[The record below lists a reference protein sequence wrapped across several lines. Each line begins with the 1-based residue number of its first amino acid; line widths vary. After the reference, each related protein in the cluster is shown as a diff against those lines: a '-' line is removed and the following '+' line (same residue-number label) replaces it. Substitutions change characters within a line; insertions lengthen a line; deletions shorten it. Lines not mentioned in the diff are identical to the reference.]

1 MITIEEIKDRL
12 IARYSPED
20 IIEQLQPDI
29 ESVVEGLH
37 EWIVMNLPAVLEMVD
52 YKDEEDEHT

>member
-1 MITIEEIKDRL
+1 MISIEEIKDRL

-29 ESVVEGLH
+29 ESLVEGLH
-37 EWIVMNLPAVLEMVD
+37 EFICMNLSEVLEMVD
-52 YKDEEDEHT
+52 YEGEEED

>member
-1 MITIEEIKDRL
+1 MIDIEEIKDRL

-29 ESVVEGLH
+29 ESLVEGLH
-37 EWIVMNLPAVLEMVD
+37 EFICLHLPEVLRMVD
-52 YKDEEDEHT
+52 YEDEDDL